1 MADNERATQAEAWL
15 DRLARDEIDG
25 VIVEDTS
32 DLSRVALAI
41 DKVNADQH
49 ELLAAVEQARAR
61 GRSWTQIAHAMG
73 VTRQA
78 ARQRFHDQIPA

>member
-1 MADNERATQAEAWL
+1 MVDNERAIQAEAWL

-78 ARQRFHDQIPA
+78 ARQRFHHQIPA